1 MLEEY
6 EVKNLP
12 KLGPPEHRGEC
23 SEGTHHR
30 KLAWSREGYT
40 WEADGKYA
48 RLLTQE
54 RNLEG
59 GKGVDTPAWE
69 E

>member
-12 KLGPPEHRGEC
+12 KLGPPEHGGEC

-30 KLAWSREGYT
+30 KLTWSREGYT